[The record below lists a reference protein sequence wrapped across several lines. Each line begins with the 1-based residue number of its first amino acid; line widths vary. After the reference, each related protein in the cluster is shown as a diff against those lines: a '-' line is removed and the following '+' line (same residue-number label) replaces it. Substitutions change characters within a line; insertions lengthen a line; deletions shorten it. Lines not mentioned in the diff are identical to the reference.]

1 MSVAN
6 IFLTLEKFVAL
17 QPRHGSMLGGTLIQL
32 VGNNIKF
39 DERAVYTC
47 LFDDIEV
54 EAMYLEQSSTQQIL
68 CVSPQLKRTG
78 RVKFAISYI
87 NPSISTQ
94 KSILVND
101 TFFSC
106 KYSNHTYM
114 IVIN

>member
-1 MSVAN
+1 MAN
-6 IFLTLEKFVAL
+6 IFLVLERFVVL

-32 VGNNIKF
+32 IGHNIKF

-54 EAMYLEQSSTQQIL
+54 EGVYLQQSSTQQIL

-78 RVKFAISYI
+78 RVKFAISYT
-87 NPSISTQ
+87 NPSVSTQ

-106 KYSNHTYM
+106 KY
-114 IVIN
+114 INYI